1 MCVENVKFR
10 DASVRGAAAA
20 QDDVGGSKERM
31 KASGPAL
38 RQRDEEQELLKGRKK
53 DFSFSIL
60 WMDINT

>member
-38 RQRDEEQELLKGRKK
+38 RQRDEEQELLTGRKE
-53 DFSFSIL
+53 DFSF
-60 WMDINT
+60 